1 MNRAEF
7 IAATAVIL
15 FVAFMLGWFA
25 NWLVHRLTRVSQ
37 ADLSEL
43 DNMAQGLHEA
53 EEARDQAID
62 YLHQREGE
70 LMNRQHRLEADLRAA
85 LDDLQVA
92 RAEADELRAYIERRN
107 ARR

>member
-7 IAATAVIL
+7 IAVTAVIL
-15 FVAFMLGWFA
+15 FGAFMLGWFA

-53 EEARDQAID
+53 EEARDQAIE
-62 YLHQREGE
+62 YLHQREEE
-70 LMNRQHRLEADLRAA
+70 LMSRQHRLEADLRAA
-85 LDDLQVA
+85 LDDLQDA

>member
-7 IAATAVIL
+7 IAVTAIIL

-53 EEARDQAID
+53 EEARDQAIE
-62 YLHQREGE
+62 YLQQREGE
-70 LMNRQHRLEADLRAA
+70 MMNRQHRLEADLRAA
-85 LDDLQVA
+85 LDDLRDA
-92 RAEADELRAYIERRN
+92 RAEADELRAYIERKN

>member
-7 IAATAVIL
+7 IAVTAVIL

-43 DNMAQGLHEA
+43 DNMAQGMQEA
-53 EEARDQAID
+53 EEARDQAIE
-62 YLHQREGE
+62 YLQQREAE
-70 LMNRQHRLEADLRAA
+70 MVNRQHRLEADLRAA
-85 LDDLQVA
+85 LDDLQDA
-92 RAEADELRAYIERRN
+92 RAEAEELRAYIERKDT
-107 ARR
+107 RR